1 MMKKNNIYNN
11 NKSCNYMLC
20 DFFNISNEWDNK
32 RLTKYSIEQDYY
44 LNFTYNVNGLRTSK
58 VIVDNYAE
66 SVIKI

>member
-1 MMKKNNIYNN
+1 
-11 NKSCNYMLC
+11 MLC
-20 DFFNISNEWDNK
+20 DFFNISNDWDYK

-58 VIVDNYAE
+58 VIVDNYAD